1 MLPARSVPVVSVRT
15 PSPVRHAALCAA
27 LLPTEVLPLTEPEL
41 LPEFPPPQPVNVS
54 AAASVQHKNQRDACF
69 ISSHTLPFRACIADA
84 GFGASVPRRAGFM
97 SRCLHQRA

>member
-1 MLPARSVPVVSVRT
+1 M
-15 PSPVRHAALCAA
+15 RHAALCAA

-84 GFGASVPRRAGFM
+84 GFGASVPRRTGFYEQV
-97 SRCLHQRA
+97 RLH